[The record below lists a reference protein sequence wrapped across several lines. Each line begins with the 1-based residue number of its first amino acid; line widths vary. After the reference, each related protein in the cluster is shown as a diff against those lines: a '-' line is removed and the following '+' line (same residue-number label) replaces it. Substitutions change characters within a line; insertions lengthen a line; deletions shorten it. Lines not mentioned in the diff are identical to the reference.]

1 MSCFT
6 AVSLTCIFGTLLTAN
21 GNLKQLNI
29 MAFSGILINLILN
42 FILIPKFEALGSAIA
57 SLITQFLTGFYQVY
71 LSYKVFKF
79 KINKRLILALFL
91 FIIGLFFANYFTL
104 NLTKQW
110 MVNFVIMLIFSG
122 LLALVT
128 GVINPKSLL
137 RLIKIK

>member
-1 MSCFT
+1 
-6 AVSLTCIFGTLLTAN
+6 VSLTCIFGTLLTAN